1 MTLLVPIGLLALLT
15 LPVIVV
21 LHLLRERRRRVA
33 VPSLLHWLNIPRRP
47 EGERIRRLPLTLLL
61 LLHLLIAALLGLA
74 LGQPQLAGA
83 PSGAARQTAIVL
95 DTSTSMAARTGA
107 GTRFSEAQ
115 ARARALL
122 RELRPG
128 DQAAIIAAGPVA
140 QLVAEGGAG
149 DIAALAARLD
159 RLRPGGDGA
168 DMAGALTLAQA
179 TLDPQRERR
188 VVAISD
194 RGPAQAGATADVPAD
209 WLVVGDDQPNR
220 AIIGF
225 AARPWGD
232 RLQIYARAAN
242 YADAPFRTTLRL
254 YGDERLIDTR
264 DLRLDA
270 GGETEL
276 TWTLP
281 GDHTTL
287 RTELDGRDAQPA
299 DDQGYLAVAPAPPVK
314 VLLVSA
320 KPDALHR
327 ALAAARTHITVVDP
341 SRYTEAPAAGPAV
354 DLTVFDGFLPS
365 AWPAGAVLAINP
377 PPGNPLLAIGALP
390 EPASDGELAQ
400 YGTIFE
406 GLSLGGINFGLVQ
419 SVQPPAWATTQL
431 AIGGQPLILR
441 GRNGAHEVAIWAFDL
456 TSSNLP
462 SRVAFP
468 LLVARTVRD
477 LTPAPL
483 PAAIQAGAPL
493 PLRPDPRA
501 TTLQAVGPDG
511 TRTTVAAAPAL
522 VLNTLTQPGFYRI
535 EGPGLGG
542 QVGVNAGSVVESDL
556 RQPDGAPP
564 EQPPRFTAPAQ
575 ANDEQRHALDI
586 WPWLALGALA
596 LLMLEWGYIHR

>member
-1 MTLLVPIGLLALLT
+1 MTFLLPIGLLALLA

-33 VPSLLHWLNIPRRP
+33 VPSLLHWLNIPRRQ

-74 LGQPQLAGA
+74 LGRPQLAGP

-95 DTSTSMAARTGA
+95 DTSTSMAAHTGA
-107 GTRFSEAQ
+107 GTRFAEAQ
-115 ARARALL
+115 ARARTLL
-122 RELRPG
+122 RDLRPG
-128 DQAAIIAAGPVA
+128 DRATIIAAGPVA

-149 DIAALAARLD
+149 DIATLAAALD

-179 TLDPQRERR
+179 TLDPQREHR

-194 RGPAQAGATADVPAD
+194 RGPAQADSAAAPAD
-209 WLVVGDDQPNR
+209 WLIVGDDQPNR
-220 AIIGF
+220 ALIGF

-232 RLQIYARAAN
+232 RLEVYARAAN

-281 GDHTTL
+281 GGHATL
-287 RTELDGRDAQPA
+287 RAELDGRDAQPA
-299 DDQGYLAVAPAPPVK
+299 DDQGYLAVASAPPVK

-320 KPDALHR
+320 KPDSLHR
-327 ALAAARTHITVVDP
+327 ALAAARTQATLVDP
-341 SRYTEAPAAGPAV
+341 SRYAEAAAGPAV
-354 DLTVFDGFLPS
+354 DMTIFDGFLPG
-365 AWPAGAVLAINP
+365 AWPAGAVLAIDP
-377 PPGNPLLAIGALP
+377 PPGSLLIGVDGLAK
-390 EPASDGELAQ
+390 PAPDGELVQHGA
-400 YGTIFE
+400 IFE

-419 SVQPPAWATTQL
+419 PVQPLAWATTQL
-431 AIGGQPLILR
+431 AIGDQPLILR
-441 GRNGAHEVAIWAFDL
+441 GRSGAHEVAIWAFDL
-456 TSSNLP
+456 NSSNLP

-483 PAAIQAGAPL
+483 PSAIQAGAPL
-493 PLRPDPRA
+493 TLRPDPRVTA
-501 TTLQAVGPDG
+501 LQIVGPDG
-511 TRTTVAAAPAL
+511 ARTTVAMSP
-522 VLNTLTQPGFYRI
+522 TLMLDTFTQPGFYRI
-535 EGPGLGG
+535 EGPGFGG

-556 RQPDGAPP
+556 RQPDSAQP
-564 EQPPRFTAPAQ
+564 EQPPQFTAPAQ
-575 ANDEQRHALDI
+575 AKDEQLRALDI